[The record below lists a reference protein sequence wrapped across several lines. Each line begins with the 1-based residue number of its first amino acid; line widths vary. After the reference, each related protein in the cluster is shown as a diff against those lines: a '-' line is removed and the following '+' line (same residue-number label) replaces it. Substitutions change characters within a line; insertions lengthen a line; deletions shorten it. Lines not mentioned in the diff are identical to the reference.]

1 MASSTYRDL
10 IDDKVA
16 AWHKALKQLEDQTA
30 KASSET
36 RANRTAKLD
45 QLRLEINSAA
55 DRLHYLDQQ
64 EHAGNT
70 MEIKDKILEIFN
82 AIDKDFPR
90 YEEKTPYML

>member
-16 AWHKALKQLEDQTA
+16 AWQNALKRLEEQAA

-36 RANRTAKLD
+36 RAKRMAKLD
-45 QLRLEINSAA
+45 RLRLEIDSAA
-55 DRLHYLDQQ
+55 TQLHTLDRQ

-70 MEIKDKILEIFN
+70 MEIKDRILEIFN
-82 AIDKDFPR
+82 TIDKDFPR